1 MSPPPRPSAEPADA
15 ITTSADYPLYVVT
28 ASSGDDAGPG
38 GDDRG
43 GCIVGFA
50 TQSSIDPVRFLVC
63 ISKVNSTFGVA
74 VRAESLGL
82 HLLGSDQK
90 EMASLFGETTGDT
103 TDKFARVSWSP
114 GVTGAPILAEC
125 AAWVEGSIVGR
136 FDAGDHEAFL
146 IAVVDGGPGSHRG
159 RLMFSDAPDLEA
171 AHPAE
176 T

>member
-1 MSPPPRPSAEPADA
+1 MPPPSRPSTEPADA
-15 ITTSADYPLYVVT
+15 ITKSADYPLYVVT
-28 ASSGDDAGPG
+28 ASSGDGTGSG

-50 TQSSIDPVRFLVC
+50 TQSSIEPVQFLVC
-63 ISKVNSTFGVA
+63 ISKVNSTFAVA
-74 VRAESLGL
+74 ERATSLGL

-90 EMASLFGETTGDT
+90 PVASLFAETTGDT
-103 TDKFARVSWSP
+103 TDKFARVSWSR
-114 GVTGAPILAEC
+114 GATGAPILAEC
-125 AAWVEGSIVGR
+125 AAWVEGPIIGR

-146 IAVVDGGPGSHRG
+146 IAVVDGGSGSHEG
-159 RLMFSDAPDLEA
+159 RLMLSDASDLEA